1 MSREEFFK
9 FSAALR
15 TFYPRE
21 RLLPNKESMELWF
34 TQLNDLSY
42 EVAVKVLNVW
52 VTTEKWSPSIAEI
65 REKALELTD
74 DSVKA
79 NWADGWEQVLK
90 AIKYYGRYR
99 EEEAL
104 ASMDDITRGI
114 TKRLGFRNLCDSENI
129 IADRAQFRNIY
140 EQVSERQ
147 KKEAQIPERIRNLIS
162 GAINN
167 QGMITGGTDNEK
179 LCNNDSSF

>member
-15 TFYPRE
+15 TYYPRE
-21 RLLPNKESMELWF
+21 KLLPNKESMELWY

-65 REKALELTD
+65 REKALELTCV
-74 DSVKA
+74 SA
-79 NWADGWEQVLK
+79 SNNWADGWEQILK
-90 AIKYYGRYR
+90 AIRYYGRYR
-99 EEEAL
+99 EDEAL
-104 ASMDDITRGI
+104 ESMDETTRNVA
-114 TKRLGFRNLCDSENI
+114 KRLGFRNLCDSENI

-140 EQVSERQ
+140 EQVAERQ
-147 KKEAQIPERIRNLIS
+147 KKQAQVPERIRNLIS
-162 GAINN
+162 GTINN
-167 QGMITGGTDNEK
+167 QGLISGGMDNEH
-179 LCNNDSSF
+179 F

>member
-9 FSAALR
+9 LSAALR
-15 TFYPRE
+15 TYYPRE

-34 TQLNDLSY
+34 EQLKDIPYS
-42 EVAVKVLNVW
+42 VAYKVLNVW
-52 VTTEKWSPSIAEI
+52 VATQKWSPSIADL

-104 ASMDDITRGI
+104 ASMDDITRGV
-114 TKRLGFRNLCDSENI
+114 TKRLGFLNLCDSENI
-129 IADRAQFRNIY
+129 IADRANFRNIY
-140 EQVSERQ
+140 EQVAERA
-147 KKEAQIPERIRNLIS
+147 KKEAQLPDRIKNLIS
-162 GAINN
+162 ETINN
-167 QGMITGGTDNEK
+167 QGMLTGGTDNEK
-179 LCNNDSSF
+179 LFDND

>member
-15 TFYPRE
+15 TYYPRE
-21 RLLPNKESMELWF
+21 RLLPNKEAMELWY

-42 EVAVKVLNVW
+42 EVAVKVLSIW

-74 DSVKA
+74 VSVSN

-90 AIKYYGRYR
+90 AIKHYGRYR
-99 EEEAL
+99 ESEAL
-104 ASMDDITRGI
+104 ATMDETTRLV
-114 TKRLGFRNLCDSENI
+114 TKRLGFRNICDSENI
-129 IADRAQFRNIY
+129 VSDRAQFRNIY

-162 GAINN
+162 GTINN
-167 QGMITGGTDNEK
+167 QGMITGGMDNEK